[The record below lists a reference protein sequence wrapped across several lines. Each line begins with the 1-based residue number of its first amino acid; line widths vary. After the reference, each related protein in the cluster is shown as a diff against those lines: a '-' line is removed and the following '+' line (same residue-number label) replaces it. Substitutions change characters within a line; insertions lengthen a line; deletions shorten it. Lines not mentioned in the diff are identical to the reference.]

1 MDSCRPVQC
10 DNRGNRV
17 LFRHVPRDGPG
28 LIGEDR
34 HFFLQLKKLFLQVNL
49 FIHDG
54 IGRHGRVFR
63 IPHTPFL
70 YVGEKGGKGIE
81 VFSCKG
87 IVFVVVTFGATH
99 GGAEKD
105 GGCVANT
112 VGGIL
117 CHVFLGLGPS
127 LARCLVHPIETRCNE
142 PASFLKRIALEQVA
156 RQLLDHELVVGFV
169 FVEGPN
175 QVIAVEPTISKTV
188 LLVTHGISIAGKIQ
202 PRQGEP
208 FTEVRRGE
216 EFVDQLGVC
225 LN

>member
-1 MDSCRPVQC
+1 MDRCSPVQC
-10 DNRGNRV
+10 NNRGNRV
-17 LFRHVPRDGPG
+17 LCRHVPRDGSG
-28 LIGEDR
+28 LIGEVR
-34 HFFLQLKKLFLQVNL
+34 HFFLQLENLFLEVDL
-49 FIHDG
+49 FIHDS
-54 IGRHGRVFR
+54 IGRHGSVFR
-63 IPHTPFL
+63 VTHSPL
-70 YVGEKGGKGIE
+70 LDVGEKGGKGIE

-87 IVFVVVTFGATH
+87 IVFVIVAFGATH
-99 GGAEKD
+99 GGTEEYR
-105 GGCVANT
+105 GGVANT

-142 PASFLKRIALEQVA
+142 PASFLKRIAFEQVA

-188 LLVTHGISIAGKIQ
+188 LLVAHGIGIACKVQ

-208 FTEVRRGE
+208 FAEVRRGE

-225 LN
+225 LS